1 MSFITNI
8 VMTVMSVTFI
18 ARLGRGKYSHLY
30 YKYNNISMVTF
41 IFPIFIIVH

>member
-30 YKYNNISMVTF
+30 YKYNISMVAF